1 MNNSNIEEKRNQLN
15 LDIRGILA
23 VIDLIDGN
31 HKEYGNYEVNT
42 LDENQ
47 FLDQQIKLVN
57 EIKERLIDIFKE

>member
-23 VIDLIDGN
+23 VVDLIDGN
-31 HKEYGNYEVNT
+31 QKEYENYEVNT

-57 EIKERLIDIFKE
+57 EIKERLIGIFKE

>member
-31 HKEYGNYEVNT
+31 QKEYENYEINS

-57 EIKERLIDIFKE
+57 

>member
-15 LDIRGILA
+15 LNIRGILA

-31 HKEYGNYEVNT
+31 QKEYENYEINS

-57 EIKERLIDIFKE
+57 EIKERLIGIFKE